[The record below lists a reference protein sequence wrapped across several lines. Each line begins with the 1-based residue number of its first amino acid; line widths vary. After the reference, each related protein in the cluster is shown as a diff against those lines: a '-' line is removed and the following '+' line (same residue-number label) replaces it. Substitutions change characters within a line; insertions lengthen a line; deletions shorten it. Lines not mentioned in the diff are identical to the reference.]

1 MITITAIFAFLS
13 PYLIKAGE
21 KVAEK
26 TVETLF
32 DSRKDLAD
40 KFFGLFKPEFQTLGL
55 SESSTTEEITEQLEA
70 KPEVKEI
77 IRQKVEAN
85 QGLLNETVSALQLI
99 DSGITINAKNI
110 GQVINNPTAPI
121 SQTNTFN

>member
-1 MITITAIFAFLS
+1 MFTAIALFLS

-40 KFFGLFKPEFQTLGL
+40 KFLDVFKPEFQTLGL
-55 SESSTTEEITEQLEA
+55 SETSTSEEITKQLDA
-70 KPEVKEI
+70 KPKVKEA
-77 IRQKVEAN
+77 IRQKVESN
-85 QGLLNETVSALQLI
+85 QDLITQLTEALSKQEGRTITCKTYIEKIEHI
-99 DSGITINAKNI
+99 D
-110 GQVINNPTAPI
+110 TAH
-121 SQTNTFN
+121 FN